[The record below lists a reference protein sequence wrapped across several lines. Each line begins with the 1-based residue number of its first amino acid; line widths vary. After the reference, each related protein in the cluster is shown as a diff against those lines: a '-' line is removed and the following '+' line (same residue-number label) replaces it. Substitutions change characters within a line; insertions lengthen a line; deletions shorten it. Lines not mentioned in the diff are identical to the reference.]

1 MKIANIQVELIEHMG
16 SDISVVNAARVSFN
30 KQSYFEYE
38 DENPFIQYVS
48 NKDCKLIKY
57 LADHNHFTPFCHAFL
72 SFRIKAPIFVARQ
85 LAKHQVGLSWNE
97 VSRRYVDDEPEFY
110 FPDKWRAK
118 ADNVKQG
125 SSTEFVKF
133 KNNREDYHTCPGESY
148 NPPFIE
154 NFIETSLNLYLYL
167 IEKKKVCPEQA
178 RMILP
183 LNTMTEW
190 IWSGS
195 LLAFIRVCKLR
206 LDKHAQKETR
216 DVAELIGNNVKTHFP
231 VSWESYMK

>member
-1 MKIANIQVELIEHMG
+1 MG

-48 NKDCKLIKY
+48 DKDCKLIKY
-57 LADHNHFTPFCHAFL
+57 LADHNHFSPFCHAFL

-97 VSRRYVDDEPEFY
+97 VSRRYVDEEPEFF
-110 FPDKWRAK
+110 FPNEWRGK
-118 ADNVKQG
+118 PINSKQG
-125 SSTEFVKF
+125 SNGIIKEKPIDPIHLPRMTYDGFDSKTLCEILLDWYLTNI
-133 KNNREDYHTCPGESY
+133 NNGMA
-148 NPPFIE
+148 
-154 NFIETSLNLYLYL
+154 
-167 IEKKKVCPEQA
+167 PEQA

>member
-1 MKIANIQVELIEHMG
+1 MKKANIQVDLIEHMG
-16 SDISVVNAARVSFN
+16 NDISVVNAARVSFN
-30 KQSYFEYE
+30 KQSDFLYDE
-38 DENPFIQYVS
+38 DDISVPYVS
-48 NKDCKLIKY
+48 DKDCKLINY
-57 LADHNHFTPFCHAFL
+57 LADHNHFSPFCHAFL

-97 VSRRYVDDEPEFY
+97 VSRRYVDEEPEFF
-110 FPDKWRAK
+110 FPNEWRGK
-118 ADNVKQG
+118 PINSKQG
-125 SSTEFVKF
+125 SNGIIKEKPIDPIHLPWMTYDGFDSKTLCEILLDWYLTNI
-133 KNNREDYHTCPGESY
+133 NNGMA
-148 NPPFIE
+148 
-154 NFIETSLNLYLYL
+154 
-167 IEKKKVCPEQA
+167 PEQA